1 MPAPGWWLG
10 RACAGWCGRSSHACA
25 DRWGCGAGTRT
36 SGCATGLSW
45 TTTWSASSL
54 TPEVAQRLLVFIH
67 DLASDTLASFGA
79 LQGTSTLAALERQFP
94 GGLYGFEH
102 VTLSRST
109 IDNALDLA
117 RMLPPGAHV
126 SFVTL
131 GRGGLVADLLCMG
144 EADHSAGRTRLP
156 ADEQPVFDELLTV
169 LAQKRLVPE
178 RYLRAACPAQGTQML
193 GESLDAFLS
202 GLLSLIGLAATGNP
216 VAETGCAAFKRLVL
230 EMVRHRAEAE
240 ALPGLAPL
248 MPDSPLT
255 RLLGEAPA
263 RGGLQMAVL
272 AGALRGGGLMQR
284 AGLWLAGRVLAGGA
298 LHHDLLVDTPAMLAG
313 LAARADAKVRFEFGA
328 EVTHFRY
335 FSRRAHQRAL
345 CDWLCE
351 AAPLREMAFE
361 TRASVLAQLECS
373 DSDAAPG
380 ADTSLHASRG
390 QTRSRARPA
399 VTHRRPSRGDPIST
413 RRRALTVS
421 VRADDLRFLADPL
434 MIGHYEQDPIA
445 GPQAIVDRELLDHAL
460 SQRHSLGLYPGPIGT
475 ASAILPSPGEQRP
488 ASASVRGAVII
499 GLGRFD
505 QPLTRDALTEAV
517 GAGAMRLLLQV
528 RDTRG
533 PAARGLHLNTLLIGT
548 NSSSS
553 LSVGSSVEALVRGV
567 LEANARFHE
576 TTGLDLRIERLQI
589 VELYLDTAISAVY
602 ALNEPGRYQTLS
614 DLATS
619 LDTALTCKAQL
630 EQGDGARPRL
640 RDSSAAGGNYW
651 PRLLITDAS
660 LPEDGN
666 EASPASSG
674 TLSATRRAAVATRLR
689 FLHVGQRA
697 RAEAVVQQRQP
708 GLVEQLVRQQI
719 DHPRWNPDFGR
730 ALFQLMV
737 PHEFKDTVRHFERLV
752 LVVDTHTANLPWEL
766 MLADDPAARVSA
778 TDTAPQALALRIPL
792 VRQFAT
798 LEFRS
803 HVRQSAGRT
812 ALVVGNPSLARFLAF
827 FPGPPDA
834 PHGEPA
840 DLPGAADEALR
851 VADTLEVNHY
861 QVTRLFASPEDSRPA
876 PTALDVFTAL
886 YRQPWRMLHLCGH
899 GVFALPH
906 LDGVKRTG
914 VLLSDGVLLTA
925 AEVRAM
931 EQVPELVFLNCCHL
945 GQVSEPVRAPVLAGT
960 RHANRLAASLAREL
974 IEIGVRCVVVA
985 GWAVGD
991 GPAQTFGETFYEQIL
1006 REGRTFGEA
1015 VLAARLAAHKVDP
1028 HDITWGAFQAYG
1040 DPGWR
1045 ADTTGRASAAGKR
1058 PPFVAPDEL
1067 LDELA
1072 RWRVEATQRAER
1084 HRTTEAER
1092 VAQCQ
1097 AVEEFMAERCPAE
1110 WREWPD
1116 VQTSLGATWYALG
1129 AFDRAAT
1136 CLRAAIRAEQKKAV
1150 VPIRAIEAL
1159 ANALTRQA
1167 QQVEPDAAD
1176 TLLEEALRVLDLLD
1190 QLAAGDGRSTGERWA
1205 LRGSV
1210 LKRQAEV
1217 LARRSPAAVDK
1228 PALEHAIQA
1237 AIEAY
1242 AKGGDDPYPQLN
1254 ALALQAL
1261 VCPATAH
1268 AALAERARAL
1278 GEQAR
1283 TAFEKNPSDVWSALM
1298 IPEAHMVAL
1307 LLAPAGP
1314 ATEAHAAYRRA
1325 RAELTVTP
1333 AQLASMLTHLDLL
1346 VRLATALKLRGL
1358 VKRLDALR
1366 TVAAGVETR

>member
-1 MPAPGWWLG
+1 MSDNKMPPASAAVVLTLRGQRTETPRLPGRLAATRAVPVDNDAPDGSAEFLPAG
-10 RACAGWCGRSSHACA
+10 YLIPRQTIELRAAPPRRG
-25 DRWGCGAGTRT
+25 
-36 SGCATGLSW
+36 
-45 TTTWSASSL
+45 SANTAAPEPIVSL
-54 TPEVAQRLLVFIH
+54 TVAPDEVVVLELADGGLLFTHGERLRDRSLSDLAPDPDAGSTTRGVIADLAGAQISRVFTLAFGPLPPNDPVVEALGSQIEDSLIDAGARLVARAGVRGLVWAIESRLRGRVGLRRWHRDVGLRDWPFVDDDLARQFPAADASQRLLVFIH

-79 LQGTSTLAALERQFP
+79 LQNTHTLAALERQFP

-102 VTLSRST
+102 VTLSRSP
-109 IDNALDLA
+109 IDNALDL
-117 RMLPPGAHV
+117 MKLLPVGAHV

-144 EADHSAGRTRLP
+144 EADPAAGRTRLS
-156 ADEQPVFDELLTV
+156 ADDQPVFDELLAV
-169 LAQKRLVPE
+169 LSQKRLVPE
-178 RYLRAACPAQGTQML
+178 RYLRVACPAQGTRLL

-216 VAETGCAAFKRLVL
+216 VAETGYAAFKRLVL

-240 ALPGLAPL
+240 VLPGLAPL

-335 FSRRAHQRAL
+335 FSARAHQRAL

-351 AAPLREMAFE
+351 AAPLRDMAFE
-361 TRASVLAQLECS
+361 PLAAIRAQLAHS
-373 DSDAAPG
+373 ASGPAPA
-380 ADTSLHASRG
+380 ADTPSPASRG
-390 QTRSRARPA
+390 QAPARSKPA
-399 VTHRRPSRGDPIST
+399 DTHRRPSHEGPRST
-413 RRRALTVS
+413 RRRTLTVS

-475 ASAILPSPGEQRP
+475 ASAILPSLGDQHP
-488 ASASVRGAVII
+488 ASSPVRGAVII

-505 QPLTRDALTEAV
+505 QPLTRDGLTEAV

-533 PAARGLHLNTLLIGT
+533 PAARGLRLNTLLIGT

-602 ALNEPGRYQTLS
+602 ALNEPGRHQTLS

-619 LDTALTCKAQL
+619 LDTALTCAARL
-630 EQGDGARPRL
+630 ERGDGARPRL

-660 LPEDGN
+660 LPDDGD
-666 EASPASSG
+666 EAGPASSTPSG
-674 TLSATRRAAVATRLR
+674 MPTTTRRAAVATRLR

-766 MLADDPAARVSA
+766 MLADDPARVGA
-778 TDTAPQALALRIPL
+778 NDAAPQALALRIPL

-827 FPGPPDA
+827 FPGPPEA

-851 VADTLEVNHY
+851 VAGTLEANRY
-861 QVTRLFASPEDSRPA
+861 EVTRLFASPEDSRPA

-906 LDGVKRTG
+906 RDGVERTG
-914 VLLSDGVLLTA
+914 VLLSDGVLITA

-960 RHANRLAASLAREL
+960 RNANRLAASLAREL

-991 GPAQTFGETFYEQIL
+991 GPAQTFGEQFYQQIL
-1006 REGRTFGEA
+1006 QEGSTFGDA
-1015 VLAARLAAHKVDP
+1015 VLKARLAAHAADP
-1028 HDITWGAFQAYG
+1028 QDITWGAFQAYG

-1045 ADTTGRASAAGKR
+1045 ADPTGRASAAGR
-1058 PPFVAPDEL
+1058 QAPFVASDEL

-1072 RWRVEATQRAER
+1072 RWRANAAHRRPPHADTDRARRQQRAELAR
-1084 HRTTEAER
+1084 LLR
-1092 VAQCQ
+1092 Q
-1097 AVEEFMAERCPAE
+1097 RCPAV
-1110 WREWPD
+1110 WRQRPE
-1116 VQTSLGATWYALG
+1116 VQSALNAVRAALG
-1129 AFDRAAT
+1129 PSSGKVPPPKPR
-1136 CLRAAIRAEQKKAV
+1136 RKPRGIR
-1150 VPIRAIEAL
+1150 
-1159 ANALTRQA
+1159 
-1167 QQVEPDAAD
+1167 
-1176 TLLEEALRVLDLLD
+1176 
-1190 QLAAGDGRSTGERWA
+1190 
-1205 LRGSV
+1205 
-1210 LKRQAEV
+1210 
-1217 LARRSPAAVDK
+1217 
-1228 PALEHAIQA
+1228 
-1237 AIEAY
+1237 
-1242 AKGGDDPYPQLN
+1242 
-1254 ALALQAL
+1254 
-1261 VCPATAH
+1261 
-1268 AALAERARAL
+1268 
-1278 GEQAR
+1278 
-1283 TAFEKNPSDVWSALM
+1283 
-1298 IPEAHMVAL
+1298 
-1307 LLAPAGP
+1307 
-1314 ATEAHAAYRRA
+1314 
-1325 RAELTVTP
+1325 
-1333 AQLASMLTHLDLL
+1333 
-1346 VRLATALKLRGL
+1346 
-1358 VKRLDALR
+1358 
-1366 TVAAGVETR
+1366 

>member
-1 MPAPGWWLG
+1 MSDNKMPPASAAVVLTLRGQRTETPRLPGHIAATRSAAGDDDAPGGSAEFLP
-10 RACAGWCGRSSHACA
+10 AGYLIPRQ
-25 DRWGCGAGTRT
+25 TVELRT
-36 SGCATGLSW
+36 TPPSRGSANTATPEP
-45 TTTWSASSL
+45 TVSL
-54 TPEVAQRLLVFIH
+54 TVAPDEVVVLEMADGGLLFTRGERLRDRSLSDLVPEPGAHSTSRGLIADLAGEQIRRVFTLAFGPLPPDDPVVEALGSQVEDGLLDAGARLVARAGMRGLVWAIESRLRGRVGLRRWRPDVGLRDWLFVGDDLVRQFSSAGVTRRLLVFIH

-102 VTLSRST
+102 ITLSRSP

-144 EADHSAGRTRLP
+144 EADHSVGRTRLP
-156 ADEQPVFDELLTV
+156 ADEPLVFDELLTV

-178 RYLRAACPAQGTQML
+178 RYLRVACPAQGTQML

-216 VAETGCAAFKRLVL
+216 VAETSYAAFKRVVL

-240 ALPGLAPL
+240 VLPGLAPL

-263 RGGLQMAVL
+263 RSGLQMAVL

-284 AGLWLAGRVLAGGA
+284 AGLWLAGRVLASGA

-335 FSRRAHQRAL
+335 FNSRAHQRAL

-351 AAPLREMAFE
+351 AAPLRDMAFD
-361 TRASVLAQLECS
+361 VLTAVRSQLEHS
-373 DSDAAPG
+373 ASGPTPA
-380 ADTSLHASRG
+380 ADTRSPASRG
-390 QTRSRARPA
+390 QAPSRAKPA
-399 VTHRRPSRGDPIST
+399 DTRRRPSHGAPRST
-413 RRRALTVS
+413 RRRTLTVS

-488 ASASVRGAVII
+488 ASESIQGAVII

-505 QPLTRDALTEAV
+505 QPLTRDGLTEAV

-533 PAARGLHLNTLLIGT
+533 PAARGLRLNTLLIGT

-602 ALNEPGRYQTLS
+602 ALNESERSQTLQ
-614 DLATS
+614 DLAAS
-619 LDTALTCKAQL
+619 LDTTLTCAARL
-630 EQGDGARPRL
+630 ERGDGARPRL

-651 PRLLITDAS
+651 PRLLITDAR

-666 EASPASSG
+666 ETGPVSSG
-674 TLSATRRAAVATRLR
+674 TAAATRHAAVAPRLR

-737 PHEFKDTVRHFERLV
+737 PHAFKDTVRHFERLV

-766 MLADDPAARVSA
+766 MLADDPAQVTA
-778 TDTAPQALALRIPL
+778 TDATPKALALRIPL

-798 LEFRS
+798 LDFRS

-827 FPGPPDA
+827 FPGPPEA

-861 QVTRLFASPEDSRPA
+861 QVTRLFASPKDSRPA

-906 LDGVKRTG
+906 RDGVERTG
-914 VLLSDGVLLTA
+914 VLLSDGVLITA

-945 GQVSEPVRAPVLAGT
+945 GQVSEPARAPVLAGT
-960 RHANRLAASLAREL
+960 RNANRLAASLAREL

-991 GPAQTFGETFYEQIL
+991 GSAQIFGEKFYEQIL
-1006 REGRTFGEA
+1006 QEGCTFGDA
-1015 VLAARLAAHKVDP
+1015 VLQARLAAFDADP
-1028 HDITWGAFQAYG
+1028 LDITWGAFQAYG

-1045 ADTTGRASAAGKR
+1045 ADTTGRASAAGPR

-1067 LDELA
+1067 LDELT
-1072 RWRVEATQRAER
+1072 RWRANITLRRQQHVITEPEQRQQ
-1084 HRTTEAER
+1084 RTE
-1092 VAQCQ
+1092 VARLLR
-1097 AVEEFMAERCPAE
+1097 ARCPAA
-1110 WREWPD
+1110 WRQRPD
-1116 VQTSLGATWYALG
+1116 VQSALS
-1129 AFDRAAT
+1129 
-1136 CLRAAIRAEQKKAV
+1136 
-1150 VPIRAIEAL
+1150 AL
-1159 ANALTRQA
+1159 
-1167 QQVEPDAAD
+1167 
-1176 TLLEEALRVLDLLD
+1176 
-1190 QLAAGDGRSTGERWA
+1190 
-1205 LRGSV
+1205 
-1210 LKRQAEV
+1210 
-1217 LARRSPAAVDK
+1217 
-1228 PALEHAIQA
+1228 
-1237 AIEAY
+1237 
-1242 AKGGDDPYPQLN
+1242 
-1254 ALALQAL
+1254 
-1261 VCPATAH
+1261 
-1268 AALAERARAL
+1268 
-1278 GEQAR
+1278 
-1283 TAFEKNPSDVWSALM
+1283 WSALGRSRHK
-1298 IPEAHMVAL
+1298 AVA
-1307 LLAPAGP
+1307 PKP
-1314 ATEAHAAYRRA
+1314 RRKP
-1325 RAELTVTP
+1325 R
-1333 AQLASMLTHLDLL
+1333 S
-1346 VRLATALKLRGL
+1346 VR
-1358 VKRLDALR
+1358 
-1366 TVAAGVETR
+1366 